1 MNRNSLPAVA
11 LSVVVALLSASGC
24 SRSEAGTSRPVPT
37 RPATAAAAAAFSP
50 APDPTPA
57 PPPAFDPVRAKLLT
71 QTGRL
76 LAGLPVGDGP
86 LAAVESSAAC
96 QDHAKKIRGLWQ
108 QHDKAR
114 LEKVR
119 LWAKEHLTEPGPA
132 PRSLFYPFAGPD
144 GLYPLAFFPSASRYV
159 LVGLEPVGAVPDVA
173 SRPEA
178 ELASDLSEMEK
189 YVRPILQ
196 ISFFRTN
203 EMKKDLAEEGVLP
216 ILMVFLAGTGHEI
229 LDVGY
234 VTVGPGGSLE
244 NVPAGDESK
253 RRGARILFRA
263 LGEEATR
270 ELLYFS
276 QDLSDT
282 GLKKRPELTAWLA
295 SLEKPATFLKAASYL
310 MYKPTFS
317 TVRGVI
323 LDHSSL
329 VLQDDSGIPYRFF
342 EKDRWQSRLF
352 GSYRKP
358 IRLFEE
364 RFQPDL
370 VEAFAGPPPAEP
382 LPFGIGY
389 RHQEKDSNLMVAR
402 RVGAQAARS

>member
-1 MNRNSLPAVA
+1 MNRNSLSALA
-11 LSVVVALLSASGC
+11 LSVALLSASGC
-24 SRSEAGTSRPVPT
+24 TRSEIGTPRPAPT
-37 RPATAAAAAAFSP
+37 RPAPAAAVAVPEPARAP
-50 APDPTPA
+50 APASPQ
-57 PPPAFDPVRAKLLT
+57 AFDPVRAKLLT

-76 LAGLPVGDGP
+76 LAGLPVGEGP
-86 LAAVESSAAC
+86 LAAVEASPVG
-96 QDHAKKIRGLWQ
+96 QDHARKIRGLWR
-108 QHDKAR
+108 QHERAR

-132 PRSLFYPFAGPD
+132 PRTLFYPFAGPD

-159 LVGLEPVGAVPDVA
+159 LVGLEPVGAVPDLA
-173 SRPEA
+173 SRPEEA
-178 ELASDLSEMEK
+178 LAQDLSEMEK

-229 LDVGY
+229 LDVGF
-234 VTVGPGGSLE
+234 VAAGPGGSVE
-244 NVPAGDESK
+244 TVPAGKETAA
-253 RRGARILFRA
+253 RGARILFRTE
-263 LGEEATR
+263 GETETR
-270 ELLYFS
+270 ELFYFS

-295 SLEKPATFLKAASYL
+295 SLGEPATFLKAASYL
-310 MYKPTFS
+310 MYKPAFS

-342 EKDRWQSRLF
+342 EKDRWQTSLF

-358 IRLFEE
+358 IHLFEE
-364 RFQPDL
+364 RSQPDL
-370 VEAFAGPPPAEP
+370 VEAYAGPPPAEP

-389 RHQEKDSNLMVAR
+389 RHQEKDSNLMLAR
-402 RVGAQAARS
+402 RVGTRAGKS